1 MHRDLRALFGAEKQV
16 LREVEGERHLF
27 VQCSRKAAA
36 AAAAAAAVFITGN
49 KQRAYGTYS
58 STLFSTLQNVKTVI
72 THTVIRRRKA
82 QAG

>member
-27 VQCSRKAAA
+27 VQCSRKAA